1 MKKRNVLVTAL
12 AMALVAVVS
21 VSATLAYF
29 TAKTGAVKNTFT
41 FAGNGPDG
49 EGAIEVDVEE
59 LKPEAVA
66 DEVITAHKE
75 EGKEGWNYE
84 NLVPGQTVNKKP
96 TVSVK
101 TSVDAYVFARV
112 KVGANVSVKEYNAE
126 WKFFE
131 DTENGYRVMYKEV
144 EGQKDTVQELNAL
157 FSEAVIGTDNVDI
170 GTIDIEVAAIQKV
183 GFDDAQ
189 AAYNEL
195 KANGFQQF

>member
-29 TAKTGAVKNTFT
+29 TAETGAVKNTFT

-49 EGAIEVDVEE
+49 KGAIEVDVKE

-66 DEVITAHKE
+66 DEVVTAHE
-75 EGKEGWNYE
+75 GGKEGWNYA

-112 KVGANVSVKEYNAE
+112 KVGANVSVKEYNSE
-126 WKFFE
+126 WQFFE
-131 DTENGYRVMYKEV
+131 DAENGYRVMYKEV
-144 EGQKDTVQELNAL
+144 EGKKDTAQDLNEL
-157 FSEAVIGTDNVDI
+157 FSQAQIGTDAVEI
-170 GTIDIEVAAIQKV
+170 GNIDIEVAAIQKV
-183 GFDDAQ
+183 GFDNAQ
-189 AAYNEL
+189 AAYDEL
-195 KANGFQQF
+195 KVSGFQKF